1 VIDLDAVHGPTVA
14 PWDDGGVSAPDLDDG
29 VPYSYFSIAPEGGL
43 LFTAGAC
50 PLDEDGETVA
60 PGDVAAQ
67 AGRAETVSE
76 LLSAGADPA
85 IRDDLH
91 GGDARGWARF
101 GGHSELA
108 ERL

>member
-14 PWDDGGVSAPDLDDG
+14 PWDDGGVSAPDLHDG

-43 LFTAGAC
+43 VFAAGAC

-67 AGRAETVSE
+67 AGRAVAN
-76 LLSAGADPA
+76 LLASPSTLLGVTTLGFPDQLVEIEAVAL
-85 IRDDLH
+85 RS
-91 GGDARGWARF
+91 R
-101 GGHSELA
+101 
-108 ERL
+108 